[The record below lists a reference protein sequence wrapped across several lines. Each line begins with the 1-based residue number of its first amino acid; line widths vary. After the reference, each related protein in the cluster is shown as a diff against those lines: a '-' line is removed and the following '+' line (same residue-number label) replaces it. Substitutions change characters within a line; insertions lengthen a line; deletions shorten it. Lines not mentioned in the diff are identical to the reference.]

1 MKLLVS
7 LLLIGTPGLAQAQAF
22 RPSMP
27 MAPAFNPER
36 WFDGAVNY
44 NRSGDT
50 PTMRAQ
56 KLRRALALRD
66 EAAVLLAQDGG
77 TLSDHNRAYV
87 KRKALN
93 ILDGSR

>member
-7 LLLIGTPGLAQAQAF
+7 LLLIGTPGLVQAQAF

-27 MAPAFNPER
+27 MAPVSSADR
-36 WFDGAVNY
+36 WLDGTFNY

-56 KLRRALALRD
+56 KLRRAIALRD
-66 EAAVLLAQDGG
+66 EATVLLAQDGG
-77 TLSDHNRAYV
+77 TLSDRNRAYV
-87 KRKALN
+87 RRKALN

>member
-7 LLLIGTPGLAQAQAF
+7 LLLIGTPGLVQAQAF

-27 MAPAFNPER
+27 MAPSFNPNR
-36 WFDGAVNY
+36 WLDGTFNY

-50 PTMRAQ
+50 PTIRAQ
-56 KLRRALALRD
+56 KLRRAIALRD
-66 EAAVLLAQDGG
+66 EAAVLLANDGG

-87 KRKALN
+87 RRKALN

>member
-7 LLLIGTPGLAQAQAF
+7 LLLIGTPALVEAQAF
-22 RPSMP
+22 QPSMP
-27 MAPAFNPER
+27 PAPAFDTAR
-36 WFDGAVNY
+36 RLDGVFNY
-44 NRSGDT
+44 VRSNDT

-56 KLRRALALRD
+56 KLRRAIALRE
-66 EAAVLLAQDGG
+66 EAAVLLANDGG

-87 KRKALN
+87 RRKALN